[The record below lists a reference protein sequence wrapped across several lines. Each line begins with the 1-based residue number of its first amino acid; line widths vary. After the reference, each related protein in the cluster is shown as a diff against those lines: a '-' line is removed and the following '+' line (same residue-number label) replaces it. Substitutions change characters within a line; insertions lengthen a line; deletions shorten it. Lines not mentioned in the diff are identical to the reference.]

1 MSLSASQWLQGL
13 EFQGQPGSVVVT
25 GLTDDSRRVSPG
37 DCFVAVAGAA
47 SDGHEYAS
55 AAVAAGAVLVLAERA
70 LPNLV
75 VPVLL
80 HPQLAQLRSELA
92 ARFYNRPSEH
102 LRIVGITG
110 TNGKTSV
117 AHYTAELAER
127 LGVASGYMG
136 TVGWGRPGR
145 LEDAALTTVDA
156 ITLQQR
162 LADFVQQDCELAV
175 LEVSSHALVQHRLA
189 SVATA
194 VAVFTNLTRDHLDFH
209 GSFENY
215 AEAKLQLFQR
225 TELQTV
231 VTNVEDP
238 LGLQI
243 ATQMASREGVRLV
256 CCGSDEATAVAGA
269 SVVQWSGLRFAS
281 TSIEGE
287 WRTSWGT
294 APFSLPLLG
303 EFAVA
308 NVAAALAVML
318 SEGVEFSQAVS
329 AANRL
334 QGVPGRMERFAAPG
348 RPTVVV
354 DYAHT
359 PDALAKALTAL
370 RCHSSARLLV
380 VFGCGG
386 DRDRGKRSQMG
397 SVCAELADLIYLT
410 SDNPRSEDPEKI
422 LDDIAVGIPAGTAVR
437 RVADR
442 QRAITE
448 AVAAAD
454 NEDLILVAGKGHE
467 DYQEIA
473 GQRRAFSDRMLVQS
487 LLGEAA

>member
-1 MSLSASQWLQGL
+1 MSLLASQWLQGL
-13 EFQGQPGSVVVT
+13 EFQGQPGAVMIS
-25 GLTDDSRRVSPG
+25 GLTDDSRKVGPG
-37 DCFVAVAGAA
+37 DCFIAIAGGA
-47 SDGHEYAS
+47 SDGHEYAQ

-70 LPNLV
+70 LPGLA

-92 ARFYNRPSEH
+92 GRLYGQPSER
-102 LRIVGITG
+102 LRVVGVTG

-127 LGVASGYMG
+127 LGVPCGYMG
-136 TVGWGRPGR
+136 TVGWGRPGQ
-145 LEDAALTTVDA
+145 LQDAALTTVDA

-162 LADFVQQDCELAV
+162 LWDFVQQNCELAV
-175 LEVSSHALVQHRLA
+175 LEVSSHALVQHRMA

-209 GSFENY
+209 GSFESY
-215 AEAKLQLFQR
+215 AQAKLQLFQR
-225 TELQTV
+225 AELQTV

-243 ATQMASREGVRLV
+243 ATQLANREGLQLV
-256 CCGSDEATAVAGA
+256 FYGSDQATAVPGA
-269 SVVQWSGLRFAS
+269 RFVQWSGLRFS
-281 TSIEGE
+281 PTSIEGE

-308 NVAAALAVML
+308 NVAAALAVVL
-318 SEGVEFSQAVS
+318 SEGAEFAQAVT

-334 QGVPGRMERFAAPG
+334 QGVPGRMERFACAG

-397 SVCAELADLIYLT
+397 SVSAELSDLVYLT
-410 SDNPRSEDPEKI
+410 SDNPRGEDPEKI
-422 LDDIAVGIPAGTAVR
+422 LDDIAAGIPAGIAVR
-437 RVADR
+437 RIADR

-448 AVAAAD
+448 AVTSAG

-473 GQRRAFSDRMLVQS
+473 GQRRPFSDRALVQT